1 MAKNFNE
8 LRKKMSTEDRAR
20 NVAAANRMLLKLTLR
35 ELRQKVS
42 ELNQEDVAE
51 MLEVT
56 QGYVSRLER
65 QDDMLLSKLYAYVE
79 ALGGHVEIR
88 AKFPDHQ
95 EVQINQF
102 RELEK
107 IKAALTPKAKQRQ
120 KLA

>member
-8 LRKKMSTEDRAR
+8 LRQKMSPEDRER
-20 NVAAANRMLLKLTLR
+20 NAAAANRMLLKLTLR

-102 RELEK
+102 REIEK
-107 IKAALTPKAKQRQ
+107 IKAALIPKAKQRR